1 MLQEKGFYR
10 LLSQVENE
18 GGKYTVQIRLNP
30 EHEIF
35 EGHFPGNP
43 VTPGAC
49 MIQMVKELTE
59 GILGY
64 KLRMKQASN
73 VKFMALINPLTH
85 PVLDL
90 DLDIAVED
98 GVQIKVKNVARFQ
111 DTTALKMNNT
121 FVRL

>member
-1 MLQEKGFYR
+1 MLQEQGFYTT
-10 LLSQVENE
+10 LSLSEM
-18 GGKYTVQIRLNP
+18 GSGKYTIQVKLNP

-35 EGHFPGNP
+35 SGHFPGNP

-73 VKFMALINPLTH
+73 VKFMALINPQTH
-85 PVLDL
+85 PVLEL
-90 DLDIAVED
+90 DLEVAVED
-98 GVQIKVKNVARFQ
+98 ELHVRVKNVSRF
-111 DTTALKMNNT
+111 DGTTALKMNNSY
-121 FVRL
+121 VRL

>member
-10 LLSQVENE
+10 TLSQTADGSGN
-18 GGKYTVQIRLNP
+18 YTIQVRLNP
-30 EHEIF
+30 DHEIF

-90 DLDIAVED
+90 SLEILIDDVSQ
-98 GVQIKVKNVARFQ
+98 VKVKNVARFD